1 MRTTMKAAIAGAAAL
16 LLAGCAGAQL
26 NTARGTQ
33 PAGTPFAQSLFSGY
47 MGLAET
53 EYAEYDYGDA
63 DFFGAKAIATTG
75 EAEVLPE
82 EINARKLP
90 SDAVS
95 ELTDARARLI
105 AVLDATARKKAAA
118 VAARA
123 QVMFDCWMQEQ
134 EENRQPDDIAKCRSD
149 FYDALELAESIMA
162 KKKKKAAPAKKA
174 PAAMAVD
181 FNTRNWVIYFGHNG
195 KALDADAKADINAI
209 IAHYKTGK
217 GKKIKIRLGGHT
229 DSSGTP
235 EYNVGL
241 ALDRADEVAL
251 ALIDA
256 GVIANDIIIRGYG
269 ETDLAVA
276 TPEGQREA
284 KNRRVEVEVG
294 PK

>member
-1 MRTTMKAAIAGAAAL
+1 MRTTMRASIAGLAAL
-16 LLAGCAGAQL
+16 LLAGCAGMQL
-26 NTARGTQ
+26 NTARETQ
-33 PAGTPFAQSLFSGY
+33 PAGTPFAQSLFAGY
-47 MGLAET
+47 MELAET
-53 EYAEYDYGDA
+53 EYAEFDYADA
-63 DFFGAKAIATTG
+63 DLFASKAIATTG

-82 EINARKLP
+82 EIEARKLP
-90 SDAVS
+90 DDAVGD
-95 ELTDARARLI
+95 LTDARARLM

-134 EENRQPDDIAKCRSD
+134 EENLQPEDIAKCRAD
-149 FYDALELAESIMA
+149 FFEALELAESIMA

-174 PAAMAVD
+174 PAAAMA
-181 FNTRNWVIYFGHNG
+181 FPARHWVIYFDHNG
-195 KALDADAKADINAI
+195 KALDADANADIAAI
-209 IAHYKTGK
+209 VAHYKTGK
-217 GKKIKIRLGGHT
+217 GKKVKIRLGGHT

-269 ETDLAVA
+269 QAEPAVA
-276 TPEGQREA
+276 TPAGQREA